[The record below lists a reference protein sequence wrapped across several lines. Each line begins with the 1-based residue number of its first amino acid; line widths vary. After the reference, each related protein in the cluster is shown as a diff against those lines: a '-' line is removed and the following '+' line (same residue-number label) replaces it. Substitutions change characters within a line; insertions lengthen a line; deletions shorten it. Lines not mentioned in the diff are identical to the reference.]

1 MAKSKE
7 RLLRRIATRSVLAAL
22 PVAIASAYA
31 SGIFIEPPRLAE
43 AKFQTVA
50 EISTTPSTVGIA
62 TSPLYGQPKAAIEKQ
77 LDDMLAIGVTNI
89 RVFVPWGLVEPI
101 DNFYNWSSIDD
112 IMTAA
117 AARNMGVLA
126 EVNGT
131 PVWGVAN
138 GPNLPFGSGVP
149 NANLFKD
156 FMSTFATRYKGTVS
170 AYEIWNEPNY
180 FQFLNPIDPVAYAN
194 LLKAVYPVL
203 KAIDPTA
210 TVVAGAVGA
219 TQTFPGFTMSP
230 VEFVQKML
238 AAGAAD
244 FFDALSVHPYGDQI
258 KYSGTC
264 PSCPAT
270 VLTPREQVEA
280 IMALVTGKK
289 VWITEYGVA
298 TGPAGVSEAQQAAW
312 IKDLLDHWQTYDPD
326 VVGPVFLH
334 TVRDFL
340 VNPQNPADLENFFGL
355 WDVLGNPKDA
365 AQMLKDWIAAHP
377 PGTTT
382 PPPGPGTGT
391 PTNPLAQFFAAMA
404 QMAKSFQS
412 AIGNL
417 FNPGGF
423 IQGFVNA
430 ISNLFGFLRPTA
442 PAATVATLALT
453 EPEPDPTVAGKLAAT
468 VEPEGDATVVADEGI
483 ETVSTE
489 PSAEPAAETPADL
502 EPVVAEVDP
511 VVVET
516 PVEAPPVVEV
526 SVPEVSVPEV
536 VAPEVAVPDV
546 TAEEP
551 APVDEQPD
559 EPTSVDG
566 SEGKPSTESATST
579 KTGDSSS
586 STKSDASDSTS
597 PSKTEDSKTE
607 SSNTESS
614 KTGAKTTKSTTDSG
628 ADASKAGSTSSAG
641 ASSSGSSSDSSSS
654 GSDD

>member
-31 SGIFIEPPRLAE
+31 SGLFIEPPRLAE

-50 EISTTPSTVGIA
+50 EITTTPSTVGIA

-89 RVFVPWGLVEPI
+89 RVFVPWGLVEPV

-112 IMTAA
+112 IMSAA

-149 NANLFKD
+149 NANLFTD

-270 VLTPREQVEA
+270 VLTPRQQVEA

-355 WDVLGNPKDA
+355 WDILGNPKDA

-391 PTNPLAQFFAAMA
+391 PSNPLAQFFAAMA
-404 QMAKSFQS
+404 QMAKSFQA

-417 FNPGGF
+417 FNPSGF

-430 ISNLFGFLRPTA
+430 ISNLFGFLRPAA

-453 EPEPDPTVAGKLAAT
+453 EPEPTVAGKLAAT

-483 ETVSTE
+483 DTVSAE
-489 PSAEPAAETPADL
+489 PSAEPVAETPTAV

-511 VVVET
+511 A
-516 PVEAPPVVEV
+516 PVEAPAVVEV
-526 SVPEVSVPEV
+526 SVPEVPVPEVSVPEV

-546 TAEEP
+546 AAEEP

-579 KTGDSSS
+579 KAGDSSTSTKSDDDSTAS

-597 PSKTEDSKTE
+597 ASKTATSKTAT
-607 SSNTESS
+607 SNTA
-614 KTGAKTTKSTTDSG
+614 AKTTKSTTDSG
-628 ADASKAGSTSSAG
+628 AHESKAGATSSA
-641 ASSSGSSSDSSSS
+641 GSSSDSSSS

>member
-7 RLLRRIATRSVLAAL
+7 RLLRRIANRSVIAAL

-31 SGIFIEPPRLAE
+31 SGLFIEPPRLAE
-43 AKFQTVA
+43 AKYQTVA
-50 EISTTPSTVGIA
+50 EITTTPSTVGIA

-112 IMTAA
+112 IMSAA

-156 FMSTFATRYKGTVS
+156 FMSKFATRYKGTVS

-180 FQFLNPIDPVAYAN
+180 MQFLNPIDPVAYAN

-219 TQTFPGFTMSP
+219 TQTFPGVTMSP

-264 PSCPAT
+264 LSCPPT
-270 VLTPREQVEA
+270 MLTPRQQVEA

-289 VWITEYGVA
+289 VWITEYGVS
-298 TGPAGVSEAQQAAW
+298 TGPTGVSEAQQAAW

-326 VVGPVFLH
+326 VVGPIFLH

-355 WDVLGNPKDA
+355 WDIVGNQKDA

-391 PTNPLAQFFAAMA
+391 PSNPLAQFFAAMA
-404 QMAKSFQS
+404 QIAKSFQS

-430 ISNLFGFLRPTA
+430 ISNLFGFLRPAA

-453 EPEPDPTVAGKLAAT
+453 EPEPDPTVAGKLTAT
-468 VEPEGDATVVADEGI
+468 VEPESGVTVVADEGMD
-483 ETVSTE
+483 TVSTE
-489 PSAEPAAETPADL
+489 PPAKPATETPVDV
-502 EPVVAEVDP
+502 EPVVAAVDS
-511 VVVET
+511 VAVET
-516 PVEAPPVVEV
+516 PVEAPVVDEV
-526 SVPEVSVPEV
+526 SVPEVSVP
-536 VAPEVAVPDV
+536 DV
-546 TAEEP
+546 TVEEP
-551 APVDEQPD
+551 APVDEQP
-559 EPTSVDG
+559 EESTSVDG
-566 SEGKPSTESATST
+566 SEGKPSTEST
-579 KTGDSSS
+579 KSGDSSS
-586 STKSDASDSTS
+586 STNSDDDSTTSSTKSNASDSTS
-597 PSKTEDSKTE
+597 A
-607 SSNTESS
+607 S
-614 KTGAKTTKSTTDSG
+614 KTGASTTETKPTKSTSDTG
-628 ADASKAGSTSSAG
+628 ARESKAAATSSAG
-641 ASSSGSSSDSSSS
+641 SSSAGSSSDSSSS

>member
-31 SGIFIEPPRLAE
+31 SGLFMEPPRLAE

-50 EISTTPSTVGIA
+50 EITTTPSTVGIA

-89 RVFVPWGLVEPI
+89 RVFVPWGLVEPV
-101 DNFYNWSSIDD
+101 DNFFNWSSIDD
-112 IMTAA
+112 IMSAA

-138 GPNLPFGSGVP
+138 GPNLPLGSGVP

-156 FMSTFATRYKGTVS
+156 FMSKFATRYKGTVS

-219 TQTFPGFTMSP
+219 TQTFPGFTVSP

-258 KYSGTC
+258 KYSGSC

-270 VLTPREQVEA
+270 VLTPRQQVEA

-355 WDVLGNPKDA
+355 WDLVGNPKDA

-391 PTNPLAQFFAAMA
+391 PSNPLAQFFAAMA
-404 QMAKSFQS
+404 QMAKSFQA

-417 FNPGGF
+417 FNPSGF

-430 ISNLFGFLRPTA
+430 ISNLFGFLRPAA

-453 EPEPDPTVAGKLAAT
+453 EPEPTVAGKLAAT

-483 ETVSTE
+483 DTV
-489 PSAEPAAETPADL
+489 SAEPAAPVDV
-502 EPVVAEVDP
+502 EPVVADVDP

-516 PVEAPPVVEV
+516 PVEAPAVV
-526 SVPEVSVPEV
+526 EVSVPEV

-579 KTGDSSS
+579 KSGDSSSSTKSDSSDSTSDSTTS

-597 PSKTEDSKTE
+597 ASKTEAKTPE
-607 SSNTESS
+607 
-614 KTGAKTTKSTTDSG
+614 AKTTKSTTDSG
-628 ADASKAGSTSSAG
+628 ADKSKAGSTSSA
-641 ASSSGSSSDSSSS
+641 GSSSDSSSS

>member
-31 SGIFIEPPRLAE
+31 SGLFIEPPRLAE

-156 FMSTFATRYKGTVS
+156 FMSAFATRYKGTVS

-219 TQTFPGFTMSP
+219 TQTFAGLTMSP

-258 KYSGTC
+258 KYSGSC

-270 VLTPREQVEA
+270 VLTPRQQVEA

-355 WDVLGNPKDA
+355 WDILGNPKDA

-382 PPPGPGTGT
+382 PPPVTGT

-404 QMAKSFQS
+404 QIAQSFQS
-412 AIGNL
+412 AIANL

-430 ISNLFGFLRPTA
+430 ISNLFGFLRPAA

-453 EPEPDPTVAGKLAAT
+453 EPEPTVASKLAAT
-468 VEPEGDATVVADEGI
+468 VEQEGDATVVADEGVD
-483 ETVSTE
+483 TV
-489 PSAEPAAETPADL
+489 SAEPTTEPVAETPNAV
-502 EPVVAEVDP
+502 EPVVAELDP
-511 VVVET
+511 V
-516 PVEAPPVVEV
+516 PVEAPAVVEV
-526 SVPEVSVPEV
+526 SVPEVSLPEV

-551 APVDEQPD
+551 APVDEEPD

-579 KTGDSSS
+579 KSGAGSSTTKADDSDSTNDSTTS
-586 STKSDASDSTS
+586 STKSDDSDSTS
-597 PSKTEDSKTE
+597 ASKTSVSKTE
-607 SSNTESS
+607 
-614 KTGAKTTKSTTDSG
+614 AKTTKSTTDSG
-628 ADASKAGSTSSAG
+628 ANKTKAGSTSSA
-641 ASSSGSSSDSSSS
+641 GSSSDSSSS

>member
-31 SGIFIEPPRLAE
+31 SGLFIEPPRLAE

-50 EISTTPSTVGIA
+50 EITTTPSTVGIA

-89 RVFVPWGLVEPI
+89 RVFVPWGLVEPL

-112 IMTAA
+112 IMSAA

-131 PVWGVAN
+131 PLWGGAN
-138 GPNLPFGSGVP
+138 GPTLPVGSGVP
-149 NANLFKD
+149 NADLFKD

-219 TQTFPGFTMSP
+219 TQTFPGMTMSP

-264 PSCPAT
+264 PSCPGT
-270 VLTPREQVEA
+270 ILTPRQQVEA

-355 WDVLGNPKDA
+355 WDLVGNPKDA

-391 PTNPLAQFFAAMA
+391 PSNPLAALFAAF
-404 QMAKSFQS
+404 QQITQSFQS
-412 AIGNL
+412 AIANF
-417 FNPGGF
+417 FNPGAF

-430 ISNLFGFLRPTA
+430 ISNLFGFLRPAA

-453 EPEPDPTVAGKLAAT
+453 EPDPTVAGKLAAT

-483 ETVSTE
+483 DTV
-489 PSAEPAAETPADL
+489 SAEPAAPVDV
-502 EPVVAEVDP
+502 EPVVADVDP

-516 PVEAPPVVEV
+516 PVEAPAVVEV
-526 SVPEVSVPEV
+526 SVPEVSAPEV

-579 KTGDSSS
+579 KSGDSSSSTKSDDDSTTS

-597 PSKTEDSKTE
+597 ASKTEAKT
-607 SSNTESS
+607 TE
-614 KTGAKTTKSTTDSG
+614 AKTTKSTTDSG
-628 ADASKAGSTSSAG
+628 ADKSKAGSTSSAG
-641 ASSSGSSSDSSSS
+641 SSSDSSNS